1 MPIVPLLG
9 VYDGFLVVL
18 PESLYTFGA
27 FVPIPQVIA
36 ERPLN
41 SGCHIMPVSVPH
53 SFQREELKTVKAL
66 LLAYMRTLTVSGFFM
81 KAFVTP
87 ICHSSFA
94 IPVSMRILS
103 HPLRASPVHVYSPAN
118 EVLGD
123 KR

>member
-9 VYDGFLVVL
+9 VHDGFLVVF

-27 FVPIPQVIA
+27 LVLIPQVIA

-41 SGCHIMPVSVPH
+41 PGCHIMPVSVSH
-53 SFQREELKTVKAL
+53 SFQREELKKVKAPL
-66 LLAYMRTLTVSGFFM
+66 LVHMRLLTVSGFLM

-103 HPLRASPVHVYSPAN
+103 HPLRASPVHVYSPAY
-118 EVLGD
+118 EVLED
-123 KR
+123 RR